1 MITYPHQPKDSRMR
15 QVRKK
20 LRGIARDLAI
30 LRYYLKDRVP
40 HDQQKEFKYQLQ
52 RAFDAGRAFSEV
64 QNIPSVPPVDEEGMI
79 KIGPELRDHIL
90 EMRQIYYEVD
100 QLREIVANIFDKH
113 SQSMLKNLLYEQEE
127 KRTGTEFAEI
137 EV

>member
-1 MITYPHQPKDSRMR
+1 MR